1 MPSVERGSWQ
11 LPESLDLSSW
21 LSIETLTVGNQV
33 TVTIE
38 GHELAT
44 VTDIHVKAMLG
55 NNLVNTGSVAFGGP
69 PGWIALYRDLSVKSL
84 DNEILYQNN
93 FLQQNS
99 ERTYADFQVG
109 TNQFPCIIDGAKRDR
124 ASFGGDAFVTGR
136 SIAYSTTDFQAWKGT
151 IELLISHQTK
161 DGYLGNLCPIQA
173 PSHDGEDEPPCY
185 GHYSLTYALLLV
197 VSVKDFWLHSGDR
210 ALVETSWHQLE
221 RHMKFTRQ
229 FLNHDGLI
237 EAPPYLSMT
246 WFPMGGP
253 VFGVSAGLNLA
264 YYDALNA
271 MALMSSEKDMITQY
285 NSQASILK
293 ESLVRALWNNKQGT
307 MRPAPSLAV
316 DGVFQDVN
324 AYAASLGICSEHSEA
339 VEGIFPS
346 QASLPVSFR
355 GIDRWDNFQLTSPYA
370 SGFALEGLFA
380 KGEGIKAMDLL
391 FQVWGT
397 MANQDSPNYSG
408 AHWEAMRSDGTPD
421 DFTSIAGIPRK
432 NIPLLQTADSISG
445 IRPTEFDSSLTTAC
459 FPNTA
464 CIASTWNIELLKE
477 MGHELTS
484 QAKLKNAQIILGPTI
499 NIQRDPRAGRNFE
512 CFSEDPLLSGYM
524 AAAIVNG
531 IQSQGFAACAK
542 HFVCND
548 SETQRRYYNVDE
560 SSHGRT
566 LREIYLAAWSF
577 LLQRSNPAGV
587 MTAYNKVNGTF
598 CCDSKDLIHDVLRGE
613 WDYKGIVMSDWFGT
627 RSTVE
632 SMMAGVDVEMPV
644 PIFRGQKLITAI
656 KNGEVSQDCI
666 DASVSRLLDLR
677 NRTKGAQSITSM
689 TSEINPSTNNVALR
703 LAHEGI
709 VLLKNENKALPLQSL
724 HDLKVAVVGEY
735 AKNAVFTG
743 GGSASCNPQ
752 YRQVPLDLL
761 REAFPRTE
769 SVSYASGVRMRRII
783 PIVSPEIIT
792 TDQGQKGVEISFFN
806 AGCDHPF
813 LTEKLEEATINL
825 MTRTKPGLVL
835 AGSHIKMTGNLVP
848 KTTGTHILALRHSG
862 SFTVEVDDITIFT
875 GDAPDITTEQFLFN
889 LRKLESRIEVP
900 MEAGKS
906 YRISV
911 NMNSRKLVVG
921 EPTPYGLTLAFEEEY
936 HESQAI
942 QEAVDVA
949 KSSDITIIYA
959 GRSEQYE
966 SEGFDLEEITLPDNQ
981 VAMIKEVAAAS
992 RKTVVLLHCGNPID
1006 MDSFVGDVDAVV
1018 NMHFPGQEGP
1028 QAMVDILTGK
1038 VNPSGRLTATW
1049 FKTLQDW
1056 PSFGNFPAEKD
1067 GNGSFVIKYAEGL
1080 AIGYR
1085 APVPAAQIQF
1095 PFGHGLSYTSFSYAN
1110 LKINLDKS
1118 SMASVL
1124 KVSVSVTNIGSVFGK
1139 DVVQV
1144 YISPPE
1150 RTVDWRPSRELKE
1163 FTKISLCPGET
1174 KNISIDLDVTTF
1186 NSYWCESSR
1195 AWVVDGGEYS
1205 VEVGNQ
1211 RIAFVI

>member
-408 AHWEAMRSDGTPD
+408 AHWEAMRSDGTPYNHD
-421 DFTSIAGIPRK
+421 V
-432 NIPLLQTADSISG
+432 
-445 IRPTEFDSSLTTAC
+445 SLVHGW
-459 FPNTA
+459 
-464 CIASTWNIELLKE
+464 STWPVFLL
-477 MGHELTS
+477 
-484 QAKLKNAQIILGPTI
+484 
-499 NIQRDPRAGRNFE
+499 PR
-512 CFSEDPLLSGYM
+512 
-524 AAAIVNG
+524 
-531 IQSQGFAACAK
+531 
-542 HFVCND
+542 
-548 SETQRRYYNVDE
+548 
-560 SSHGRT
+560 
-566 LREIYLAAWSF
+566 YLAGVYP
-577 LLQRSNPAGV
+577 LEAGWKRIGV
-587 MTAYNKVNGTF
+587 EPVFTDIEEVGYTLETPQGCLSVKVYARAKQ
-598 CCDSKDLIHDVLRGE
+598 D
-613 WDYKGIVMSDWFGT
+613 
-627 RSTVE
+627 
-632 SMMAGVDVEMPV
+632 
-644 PIFRGQKLITAI
+644 TAI
-656 KNGEVSQDCI
+656 I
-666 DASVSRLLDLR
+666 HIL
-677 NRTKGAQSITSM
+677 
-689 TSEINPSTNNVALR
+689 
-703 LAHEGI
+703 
-709 VLLKNENKALPLQSL
+709 
-724 HDLKVAVVGEY
+724 
-735 AKNAVFTG
+735 
-743 GGSASCNPQ
+743 
-752 YRQVPLDLL
+752 VP
-761 REAFPRTE
+761 
-769 SVSYASGVRMRRII
+769 YG
-783 PIVSPEIIT
+783 IT
-792 TDQGQKGVEISFFN
+792 TVVKAPRGWSLAQHGIFQGDG
-806 AGCDHPF
+806 
-813 LTEKLEEATINL
+813 TE
-825 MTRTKPGLVL
+825 VL
-835 AGSHIKMTGNLVP
+835 
-848 KTTGTHILALRHSG
+848 
-862 SFTVEVDDITIFT
+862 FTF
-875 GDAPDITTEQFLFN
+875 
-889 LRKLESRIEVP
+889 
-900 MEAGKS
+900 
-906 YRISV
+906 
-911 NMNSRKLVVG
+911 
-921 EPTPYGLTLAFEEEY
+921 
-936 HESQAI
+936 
-942 QEAVDVA
+942 
-949 KSSDITIIYA
+949 
-959 GRSEQYE
+959 
-966 SEGFDLEEITLPDNQ
+966 
-981 VAMIKEVAAAS
+981 
-992 RKTVVLLHCGNPID
+992 
-1006 MDSFVGDVDAVV
+1006 
-1018 NMHFPGQEGP
+1018 
-1028 QAMVDILTGK
+1028 
-1038 VNPSGRLTATW
+1038 
-1049 FKTLQDW
+1049 
-1056 PSFGNFPAEKD
+1056 
-1067 GNGSFVIKYAEGL
+1067 
-1080 AIGYR
+1080 
-1085 APVPAAQIQF
+1085 
-1095 PFGHGLSYTSFSYAN
+1095 
-1110 LKINLDKS
+1110 
-1118 SMASVL
+1118 
-1124 KVSVSVTNIGSVFGK
+1124 
-1139 DVVQV
+1139 
-1144 YISPPE
+1144 
-1150 RTVDWRPSRELKE
+1150 SRE
-1163 FTKISLCPGET
+1163 
-1174 KNISIDLDVTTF
+1174 D
-1186 NSYWCESSR
+1186 R
-1195 AWVVDGGEYS
+1195 
-1205 VEVGNQ
+1205 
-1211 RIAFVI
+1211 

>member
-1 MPSVERGSWQ
+1 MSH
-11 LPESLDLSSW
+11 SL
-21 LSIETLTVGNQV
+21 Q
-33 TVTIE
+33 
-38 GHELAT
+38 AT
-44 VTDIHVKAMLG
+44 YT
-55 NNLVNTGSVAFGGP
+55 S
-69 PGWIALYRDLSVKSL
+69 PGTCPAAL
-84 DNEILYQNN
+84 
-93 FLQQNS
+93 
-99 ERTYADFQVG
+99 
-109 TNQFPCIIDGAKRDR
+109 
-124 ASFGGDAFVTGR
+124 
-136 SIAYSTTDFQAWKGT
+136 
-151 IELLISHQTK
+151 
-161 DGYLGNLCPIQA
+161 
-173 PSHDGEDEPPCY
+173 
-185 GHYSLTYALLLV
+185 
-197 VSVKDFWLHSGDR
+197 
-210 ALVETSWHQLE
+210 
-221 RHMKFTRQ
+221 
-229 FLNHDGLI
+229 
-237 EAPPYLSMT
+237 
-246 WFPMGGP
+246 
-253 VFGVSAGLNLA
+253 
-264 YYDALNA
+264 
-271 MALMSSEKDMITQY
+271 
-285 NSQASILK
+285 
-293 ESLVRALWNNKQGT
+293 
-307 MRPAPSLAV
+307 
-316 DGVFQDVN
+316 
-324 AYAASLGICSEHSEA
+324 
-339 VEGIFPS
+339 
-346 QASLPVSFR
+346 SLPVKSSKHIYRLGTVGEFDP
-355 GIDRWDNFQLTSPYA
+355 GGKGLLT
-370 SGFALEGLFA
+370 LR
-380 KGEGIKAMDLL
+380 
-391 FQVWGT
+391 
-397 MANQDSPNYSG
+397 N
-408 AHWEAMRSDGTPD
+408 
-421 DFTSIAGIPRK
+421 
-432 NIPLLQTADSISG
+432 NIPPLQTADSISG

-524 AAAIVNG
+524 AAAI
-531 IQSQGFAACAK
+531 
-542 HFVCND
+542 
-548 SETQRRYYNVDE
+548 
-560 SSHGRT
+560 
-566 LREIYLAAWSF
+566 
-577 LLQRSNPAGV
+577 RSNPAGV

-598 CCDSKDLIHDVLRGE
+598 CYDSKDLIHDVLRGE

-666 DASVSRLLDLR
+666 DTSVSRLLDLR
-677 NRTKGAQSITSM
+677 NRTKGAQSVTSM
-689 TSEINPSTNNVALR
+689 TSEIIPSTNNVALR

-735 AKNAVFTG
+735 AKKAVFTG

-761 REAFPRTE
+761 RKAFPRTE

-813 LTEKLEEATINL
+813 LTETLEEATINL

-862 SFTVEVDDITIFT
+862 SFTVEVDGITIFT

-906 YRISV
+906 YRICV
-911 NMNSRKLVVG
+911 NMNSRKL
-921 EPTPYGLTLAFEEEY
+921 PSYT
-936 HESQAI
+936 
-942 QEAVDVA
+942 EAVDVA

-959 GRSEQYE
+959 GRSEQCE
-966 SEGFDLEEITLPDNQ
+966 SEGFDLEEITLPYNQ
-981 VAMIKEVAAAS
+981 VAMIKKVAAAS

-1006 MDSFVGDVDAVV
+1006 IDSFVGDVDAVV

-1067 GNGSFVIKYAEGL
+1067 GDGSFVIKYAEGL
-1080 AIGYR
+1080 SIGYR

-1110 LKINLDKS
+1110 LRINLDKS
-1118 SMASVL
+1118 LMASVL

-1150 RTVDWRPSRELKE
+1150 RTVNWRRSRELKE